1 MPSEKPDVPNQNPS
15 PESAATPSSRPD
27 ADSIEEEVRSAA
39 TEYFENLTEAAGRLT
54 QQAREM
60 YRSSHSYAG
69 DHPASFVAG
78 AFGLGVLLGFLLG
91 RD

>member
-1 MPSEKPDVPNQNPS
+1 MPSEKSDLPNQPS
-15 PESAATPSSRPD
+15 SSESAGTPSSLPD
-27 ADSIEEEVRSAA
+27 TGNIEEEVRSAA

-60 YRSSHSYAG
+60 YKTSHSYAG

-78 AFGLGVLLGFLLG
+78 AFGVGILLGFLLG